1 MSGFASGAAS
11 MRTAIQRLSLGIV
24 LILLVCGILL
34 VSDWNRGNTAKRK
47 IPRVAL
53 FKFQSQPSMDEGV
66 GGIIE
71 GLKARGFV
79 PGQTIQMQEFNAQND
94 FATA

>member
-1 MSGFASGAAS
+1 

-34 VSDWNRGNTAKRK
+34 VSDWNRRSTAKHK
-47 IPRVAL
+47 IPRVAVL
-53 FKFQSQPSMDEGV
+53 QFSSRPLLDEGV
-66 GGIIE
+66 AGIIE

>member
-1 MSGFASGAAS
+1 MARSRF
-11 MRTAIQRLSLGIV
+11 SLGIV

-34 VSDWNRGNTAKRK
+34 VSDYKRGNTAKRK
-47 IPRVAL
+47 IPRVVL
-53 FKFQSQPSMDEGV
+53 FKFQSQTSMDEGL

-79 PGQTIQMQEFNAQND
+79 PGRTI
-94 FATA
+94 